1 MDQNAEMVCL
11 GLPIAGDTFRD
22 FHSVHRSLL
31 KKSSR
36 MSGASCKK
44 STSLKADAYNI
55 SHLVTVNRFA
65 ASDDTYKG
73 PALTDTPAAIKIDLR
88 EYPELNLLH
97 SNHDLTLASLAFL
110 ALYIG

>member
-36 MSGASCKK
+36 MSGASCKE

-55 SHLVTVNRFA
+55 SQLVTVNRFA
-65 ASDDTYKG
+65 TSDDTYKG
-73 PALTDTPAAIKIDLR
+73 PTLTDTPAAIKMDLR
-88 EYPELNLLH
+88 TYPVLTPIMTLH
-97 SNHDLTLASLAFL
+97 SLH
-110 ALYIG
+110 